1 MFLGLV
7 WGLKWFSLWI
17 CYSVLSYSIFSSH
30 VRCADADSIPSEE
43 TARTARDAN
52 HSSVRNRRV
61 AYAMENTWDW
71 MKRRVNPCRVIKIFD
86 VGRTKSVEN
95 TVSVSAYRELPVR
108 LARSY
113 VSLSLSRLLF
123 SALFK
128 TPSLYCSHFVYTY
141 YVNKDYHVWR
151 DNISHS
157 VDSSIVVL
165 SSRFTFISFLANRD
179 WRSTTAHRRRRITI
193 YCQVFL
199 MINLLSRHLLT

>member
-1 MFLGLV
+1 MFLGV
-7 WGLKWFSLWI
+7 FGLKWFSLWI

-43 TARTARDAN
+43 TARTARDAK
-52 HSSVRNRRV
+52 SSELSVRNRRV

-113 VSLSLSRLLF
+113 VSLSLSLTLSLLYIQLKSEHVPWWNRLPCVGHDVRGRGF
-123 SALFK
+123 
-128 TPSLYCSHFVYTY
+128 CSM
-141 YVNKDYHVWR
+141 R
-151 DNISHS
+151 
-157 VDSSIVVL
+157 
-165 SSRFTFISFLANRD
+165 
-179 WRSTTAHRRRRITI
+179 
-193 YCQVFL
+193 
-199 MINLLSRHLLT
+199 